1 MSTFENI
8 KNHFLKKESSKKYS
22 QKLYPIRFLFVG
34 ESTQQATDPKTGIS
48 FKYTHYDCFLGD
60 SDSLGGCEK
69 FKNLTTKPYTTIKSE
84 QAAHKARND
93 SVEITDPNTQTTF
106 QIRFPLDYFFILYC
120 LRIQELK
127 IYNDD
132 LESKYVSQKYID
144 ETFSKIHKYEKQ
156 QALNQEITNI
166 KRELER
172 EKISN
177 LFNEDI
183 PTK

>member
-22 QKLYPIRFLFVG
+22 QKLYPTQFLFVG

-48 FKYTHYDCFLGD
+48 FNYTHYDCFLGD
-60 SDSLGGCEK
+60 TDALGWCEK

-84 QAAHKARND
+84 QTTHKARND

-106 QIRFPLDYFFILYC
+106 QIRLPLCC
-120 LRIQELK
+120 LKIQELK
-127 IYNDD
+127 IFNDK
-132 LESKYVSQKYID
+132 LKSKSVSQKYID
-144 ETFSKIHKYEKQ
+144 ETFSKINKYEKQ
-156 QALNQEITNI
+156 KALNKKITNI
-166 KRELER
+166 KRELEH